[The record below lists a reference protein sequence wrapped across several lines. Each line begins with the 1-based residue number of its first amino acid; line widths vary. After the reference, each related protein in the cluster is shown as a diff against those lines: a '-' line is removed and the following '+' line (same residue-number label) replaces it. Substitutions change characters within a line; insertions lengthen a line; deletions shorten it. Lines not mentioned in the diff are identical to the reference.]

1 MNKIFLLF
9 VSPSPLSTSFISP
22 LSLLTLSLS
31 LPRPVLHQMM
41 GRASRPLLD
50 DAAKCIV
57 MCHTPR
63 KDFLKKFLYDATPVE
78 SHLDH
83 FLADHMAAEIVTKRI
98 ANVQEAVDFLTWT
111 FFYRRLTQNP
121 NYYRLQGVTH
131 RHLSDHLS
139 ELVEATMRE
148 LEESK
153 CVAIDNDSDPAEL
166 TALNAG
172 IVASY
177 YYIRYTTVEVFSR
190 ALTAKTKLRALLE
203 ILANAAEFDAV
214 PVRHHED
221 RALAALAKHL
231 PLKTA
236 GAATGNFNDP
246 HTKTHILLQA
256 HFSRLPLAA
265 DVAADLGA
273 VLPDATRL
281 LQAMV
286 DVIASQGWLT
296 PALAAMECTQMV
308 AQALW
313 DADSPLMQLPHVTK
327 EVAAACKAAGV
338 EGVFDLMDM
347 EDADRRRLLG
357 NLPAAKMDDVA
368 RFCNQYPNIEV
379 SFEVEDADALRAGE
393 PVVVNVALE
402 RDLDEEELVAAQRV
416 HAPRYPRE
424 KLEGW
429 WVLIGDQKTNALLAI
444 KRVTLNKAHLDVRLE
459 FEAAQAGAQRLQVY
473 LMCDCYMGCDQE
485 HTIDLQIAEGD
496 AKAAADEQ
504 MDE

>member
-1 MNKIFLLF
+1 
-9 VSPSPLSTSFISP
+9 
-22 LSLLTLSLS
+22 
-31 LPRPVLHQMM
+31 
-41 GRASRPLLD
+41 
-50 DAAKCIV
+50 

-63 KDFLKKFLYDATPVE
+63 KEFLKKFLHDPMPVE
-78 SHLDH
+78 SHLDQ

-98 ANVQEAVDFLTWT
+98 SNVQEAVDFLTWT

-139 ELVEATMRE
+139 ELVESTMRE

-153 CVAIDNDSDPAEL
+153 CISIDNDADPAEL

-190 ALTAKTKLRALLE
+190 ALTPKTKLRALLE

-221 RALAALAKHL
+221 RALATLAKHL

-236 GAATGNFNDP
+236 GAASGNFNDP

-265 DVAADLGA
+265 DVAADLAA
-273 VLPDATRL
+273 VLPDSTRL

-296 PALAAMECTQMV
+296 PALGAMECTQMV
-308 AQALW
+308 TQGLW
-313 DADSPLMQLPHVTK
+313 DADSPLLQLPHMTK
-327 EVAAACKAAGV
+327 
-338 EGVFDLMDM
+338 D
-347 EDADRRRLLG
+347 
-357 NLPAAKMDDVA
+357 
-368 RFCNQYPNIEV
+368 
-379 SFEVEDADALRAGE
+379 
-393 PVVVNVALE
+393 
-402 RDLDEEELVAAQRV
+402 LVAGSFFCFFFRV
-416 HAPRYPRE
+416 
-424 KLEGW
+424 
-429 WVLIGDQKTNALLAI
+429 LACWI
-444 KRVTLNKAHLDVRLE
+444 HSFQSYIVDS
-459 FEAAQAGAQRLQVY
+459 LQVVR
-473 LMCDCYMGCDQE
+473 
-485 HTIDLQIAEGD
+485 H
-496 AKAAADEQ
+496 
-504 MDE
+504 